1 MTGDIS
7 MVSHHPK
14 NNDIYYPV
22 NYGIILNI
30 TALYGKE
37 QDAYNLGVDIPEWK
51 FTGKVI
57 AIIRRLENIK
67 NK

>member
-37 QDAYNLGVDIPEWK
+37 QDAYNLGVDIPE
-51 FTGKVI
+51 
-57 AIIRRLENIK
+57 
-67 NK
+67 